1 MKMENTHMN
10 KAHTQITDTD
20 ALMKVQAA
28 MFVALGGAVGVRT
41 LLNAATL
48 LAGLSQD
55 ESLDPKTRA
64 MLNRVVAAADAN
76 VAAELGAPKHI
87 A

>member
-1 MKMENTHMN
+1 MSEANT
-10 KAHTQITDTD
+10 QVTDLD

-48 LAGLSQD
+48 LAGLSRD
-55 ESLDPKTRA
+55 TSLDPKTRA
-64 MLNRVVAAADAN
+64 MLTRVVAAADAN
-76 VAAELGAPKHI
+76 VVAELAVPD
-87 A
+87 AA

>member
-1 MKMENTHMN
+1 MN
-10 KAHTQITDTD
+10 EPNTQIADID

-41 LLNAATL
+41 LLNASTL
-48 LAGLSQD
+48 LASLGRDQ
-55 ESLDPKTRA
+55 SLDPKTRA

-76 VAAELGAPKHI
+76 VAAELGAPERV

>member
-1 MKMENTHMN
+1 MN
-10 KAHTQITDTD
+10 ERNTQIADID

-41 LLNAATL
+41 LLNASTL
-48 LAGLSQD
+48 LASLGRDQ
-55 ESLDPKTRA
+55 SLDPKTRA

-76 VAAELGAPKHI
+76 VAAELGAP
-87 A
+87 

>member
-1 MKMENTHMN
+1 MN
-10 KAHTQITDTD
+10 EPNTQIADID

-41 LLNAATL
+41 LLNASTL

-55 ESLDPKTRA
+55 KSLDPKTRA

-76 VAAELGAPKHI
+76 VAAELGSVRAS
-87 A
+87 

>member
-1 MKMENTHMN
+1 MN
-10 KAHTQITDTD
+10 EANIQVTDLD

-48 LAGLSQD
+48 LAGLSRD
-55 ESLDPKTRA
+55 KSLDPTTRA
-64 MLNRVVAAADAN
+64 MINRVVAAADAN
-76 VAAELGAPKHI
+76 VAAELGAPDR
-87 A
+87 AA